1 MPSSLLVEV
10 EVEVGIEV
18 GVEVNV
24 GFEVGVILL
33 FWVFWWGRLG

>member
-10 EVEVGIEV
+10 GVEVGIEV